1 MKKLFLLIILFSYS
15 CTEFGK
21 TNYELR
27 LEEIDSTIVIDTNV
41 TTVNLDSINEVL
53 DKIEMKVEKIKLITE
68 DNENKS
74 DSLIKIQNQVKIKE
88 KIIKQKEK
96 ECLILMMKDH
106 YNRLKLVDTVI
117 IDTNFVN

>member
-1 MKKLFLLIILFSYS
+1 MKKIFLFIILFSYS

-21 TNYELR
+21 SNYEFK

-74 DSLIKIQNQVKIKE
+74 DSLIKVRNQIKIKE

>member
-1 MKKLFLLIILFSYS
+1 MKKIFLFIILFSYS

-53 DKIEMKVEKIKLITE
+53 DKIEIKVEKIKIITE

>member
-1 MKKLFLLIILFSYS
+1 MKKLFLVLILFFFS

-41 TTVNLDSINEVL
+41 TTVNLDSINKTL

-74 DSLIKIQNQVKIKE
+74 DSLIKVQNQIKIKE

>member
-1 MKKLFLLIILFSYS
+1 MKKLFLVLILFSFS

-21 TNYELR
+21 TNHELI

-96 ECLILMMKDH
+96 ECLILMMNKMSDPCDKI
-106 YNRLKLVDTVI
+106 KLPTKK
-117 IDTNFVN
+117 

>member
-1 MKKLFLLIILFSYS
+1 MKKIFLLIILFSYS

-21 TNYELR
+21 TNYEFK

-53 DKIEMKVEKIKLITE
+53 DKIEIKVEKIKLITE

>member
-1 MKKLFLLIILFSYS
+1 MKKIFLFIILFSYS

-21 TNYELR
+21 TNYEFK

-74 DSLIKIQNQVKIKE
+74 DSLIKVRNQIKIKE

>member
-1 MKKLFLLIILFSYS
+1 MKKIFLFIILFSYS

-21 TNYELR
+21 TNYEFK

-53 DKIEMKVEKIKLITE
+53 DKIEIKVEKIKLITE

-88 KIIKQKEK
+88 KIIKQREK

>member
-1 MKKLFLLIILFSYS
+1 MKKIFLLIILFSYS

-53 DKIEMKVEKIKLITE
+53 DKIEIKVE
-68 DNENKS
+68 
-74 DSLIKIQNQVKIKE
+74 KIKE

-96 ECLILMMKDH
+96 DCLILMMKDH

>member
-1 MKKLFLLIILFSYS
+1 MKKIFLLIILFSYS

-53 DKIEMKVEKIKLITE
+53 DKIEIKVEKIKLITE

-74 DSLIKIQNQVKIKE
+74 DSLIKVQNQIKIKE

>member
-1 MKKLFLLIILFSYS
+1 MKKIFLFIILFSYS

-53 DKIEMKVEKIKLITE
+53 DKIEIKVEKIKLITE

-74 DSLIKIQNQVKIKE
+74 DSLIKVRNQIKIKE

>member
-1 MKKLFLLIILFSYS
+1 MKKIFLLIILFSYS

>member
-1 MKKLFLLIILFSYS
+1 MKKLFLVLILFSFS

-21 TNYELR
+21 TNHELI

-74 DSLIKIQNQVKIKE
+74 DSLIKVQNQIKIKE

>member
-1 MKKLFLLIILFSYS
+1 MKKLFLVLILFSFS

-41 TTVNLDSINEVL
+41 TTVNLDSINKTL

-74 DSLIKIQNQVKIKE
+74 DSLIKVRNQVKIKE

>member
-1 MKKLFLLIILFSYS
+1 MKKIFLFIILFSYS

-21 TNYELR
+21 TNYEFK

-53 DKIEMKVEKIKLITE
+53 DKIEIKVEKIKLITE

>member
-1 MKKLFLLIILFSYS
+1 MKKLFLVLILFSFS

-53 DKIEMKVEKIKLITE
+53 DKIEIKVEKIKLITE

-74 DSLIKIQNQVKIKE
+74 DSLIKVRNQIKIKE

>member
-1 MKKLFLLIILFSYS
+1 MKKIFLFIILFSYS

-21 TNYELR
+21 TNYKFK

-74 DSLIKIQNQVKIKE
+74 DSLIKVRNQIKIKE

>member
-1 MKKLFLLIILFSYS
+1 MKKIFLLIILFSYS

-21 TNYELR
+21 TNYEFK

-53 DKIEMKVEKIKLITE
+53 DKIEIKVEKIKIITE

>member
-1 MKKLFLLIILFSYS
+1 MKKIFLLIILFSYS

-53 DKIEMKVEKIKLITE
+53 DKIEIKVEKIKIITE

>member
-1 MKKLFLLIILFSYS
+1 MKKIFLLIILFSYS

-21 TNYELR
+21 TNYEFK

-53 DKIEMKVEKIKLITE
+53 DKIEIKVEKIKLITE

-88 KIIKQKEK
+88 KIIKQREK

>member
-1 MKKLFLLIILFSYS
+1 MKKLFLVLILFSFS

-53 DKIEMKVEKIKLITE
+53 DKIEIKVEKIKLITE

>member
-1 MKKLFLLIILFSYS
+1 MKKIFLFIILFSYS

-21 TNYELR
+21 TNYEFK

-41 TTVNLDSINEVL
+41 ITVNLDSINEVL

-74 DSLIKIQNQVKIKE
+74 DSLIKVRNQIKIKE

>member
-1 MKKLFLLIILFSYS
+1 MKKIFLFIILFSYS

-21 TNYELR
+21 TNYEFK

-53 DKIEMKVEKIKLITE
+53 DKIEMKVKKIKLITE

-74 DSLIKIQNQVKIKE
+74 DSLIKVRDQIKIKE

>member
-1 MKKLFLLIILFSYS
+1 MKKIFLFIILFSYS

-21 TNYELR
+21 TNYEFK

-53 DKIEMKVEKIKLITE
+53 DKIEIKVEKIKIITE

>member
-1 MKKLFLLIILFSYS
+1 MKKLFLVLILFSFS

-41 TTVNLDSINEVL
+41 TTVNLDSINKTL

-74 DSLIKIQNQVKIKE
+74 DSLIKVRNQIKIKE

>member
-1 MKKLFLLIILFSYS
+1 MKKIFLFIILFSYS

-21 TNYELR
+21 TNYEFK

-74 DSLIKIQNQVKIKE
+74 DSLIKIRNQIKIKE

>member
-1 MKKLFLLIILFSYS
+1 MKKIFLLIILFSYS

-53 DKIEMKVEKIKLITE
+53 DKIEIKVEKIKLITE

>member
-1 MKKLFLLIILFSYS
+1 MKKIFLFIILFSYS

-21 TNYELR
+21 TNYESK

-74 DSLIKIQNQVKIKE
+74 DSLIKVRNQIKIKE